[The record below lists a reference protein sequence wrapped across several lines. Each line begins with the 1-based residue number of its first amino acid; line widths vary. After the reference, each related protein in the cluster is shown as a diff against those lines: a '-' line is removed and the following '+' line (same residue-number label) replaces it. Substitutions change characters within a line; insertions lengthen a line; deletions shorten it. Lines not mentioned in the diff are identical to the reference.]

1 MRRSEERRVVS
12 AYVTDRLREECRQR
26 GKASAIARATHF
38 TRVHVAA
45 VARGDNAVGED
56 FARAMAKY
64 WGMSAQELDAAAA
77 RWAEENGVEIPAPR
91 SGPPQRLREREEW
104 AEAVEAARL
113 VFKGIPDEYFE
124 RVGAI
129 FDDVPQRIDAQFV
142 GEMARILHDLANR
155 EGGDPPKSAALRTGA
170 ALAPTKKASK
180 H

>member
-1 MRRSEERRVVS
+1 MRRSEERRIVS
-12 AYVTDRLREECRQR
+12 AYVADRLKTECKQR
-26 GKASAIARATHF
+26 GKASAIARATSF

-64 WGMSAQELDAAAA
+64 WGMSPQELDDAAA
-77 RWAEENGVEIPAPR
+77 RWADENGFEIPVSR
-91 SGPPQRLREREEW
+91 SGPPTRLRDREEW
-104 AEAVEAARL
+104 EEAAAAARA
-113 VFKGIPDEYFE
+113 VFKGIPEDAFE

-129 FDDVPQRIDAQFV
+129 YDDLPQRIDAQFV

-155 EGGDPPKSAALRTGA
+155 ESGDPPKSAALRVDSTPA
-170 ALAPTKKASK
+170 STKKASK